1 MKIRSFQEVKIQR
14 AQKLQ
19 DLATSLLE
27 LWSLMDTPV
36 GEQQM
41 FQHVTKNIAAS
52 EHEIIEPNMLS
63 VKNIK
68 YVEGEVSRLE
78 QLKSSKMKE
87 LVLKRRF
94 ELEEICKKMHMTTE
108 VLGDYSIK
116 AIESGSVDPVHLLE
130 QLELQ
135 IDKVKA
141 EAFSRKEILEKVEK
155 WFAAREEECWLE
167 EYNRDD
173 NRYNAGRGSH
183 LTLKRAEKARAL
195 VNKIPAAMVES
206 LTSKIT
212 AWEKERG
219 AEFLY
224 DGVRLLSMLEEYTDL
239 RQEKEQERQRQRDQ
253 KRLKGQ
259 AITEKEAIYGSKLS
273 PSKSGKK
280 ATRTL
285 SGATSNRKLS
295 LGGEMLHNLKSEKAS
310 VRVHSN
316 KKFECLNRNSP
327 QINHQQS
334 GSFATCSG
342 RRTSEIAG
350 DLVKKRP
357 SGAAKAREVESQLV
371 RKPLSPISLAIS
383 SKANIANFLE
393 DQKRTQN
400 ETLQKPLAGSNTAV
414 VTPSKSTFVGNEEN
428 KTPRTIP
435 IPVPTTPSTVT
446 IPMLMAMTPAT
457 PSVSFGAKAVK
468 KIVENVEYSF
478 EEVRAG
484 FLCH

>member
-14 AQKLQ
+14 AQKLK

-36 GEQQM
+36 GEQQV

-52 EHEIIEPNMLS
+52 EHEITEPNMLS

-116 AIESGSVDPVHLLE
+116 AIESGSVDPVYLLE

-195 VNKIPAAMVES
+195 VNKIPGNDIAF
-206 LTSKIT
+206 IPY
-212 AWEKERG
+212 W
-219 AEFLY
+219 Y
-224 DGVRLLSMLEEYTDL
+224 DFFPMLEEYTDL

-280 ATRTL
+280 ASRTL

-357 SGAAKAREVESQLV
+357 SGAAKAREAESQLV

-435 IPVPTTPSTVT
+435 IPVPKTPSTVT